1 MKQFTKREASEFNK
15 MRKIFQW
22 FVCEICVLGYVRI
35 FYNYKVEGLENIP
48 EKSRFIVAANH
59 ISGKDPFIVAGALK
73 KKSVAFM
80 AKEELFKNPLSR
92 FIMNWCG
99 AFAVKRDKVAVST
112 IKTALSI
119 KNTDWA
125 LGLFPQGTRDSGDKI
140 EKINKGFATFA
151 KVTESDILPVAL
163 IGSDKKIRFPFSEKL
178 TVKVGK
184 LIPYSDNVDEM
195 MRQWC
200 SSISEL
206 TGKQY
211 KLAEV

>member
-1 MKQFTKREASEFNK
+1 MRQFTKREASEFNRF
-15 MRKIFQW
+15 RKFFQW
-22 FVCEICVLGYVRI
+22 LVCKVCFGSYIKL

-73 KKSVAFM
+73 KKTVAFM
-80 AKEELFKNPLSR
+80 AKEELFESFFSR
-92 FIMNWCG
+92 TLMDWCG
-99 AFAVKRDKVAVST
+99 AFAVKRGKVAVST

-184 LIPYSDNVDEM
+184 IIPYSDNVDEM
-195 MRQWC
+195 MKQWC